1 MVTLSSDCIEYFII
15 ILGEITT
22 ATMQQSPISQYS
34 KNDRVN
40 AEPLATEYLP
50 PLEAAQSNV
59 NTNAAR

>member
-34 KNDRVN
+34 KNDRVTLN
-40 AEPLATEYLP
+40 PWLLNIY
-50 PLEAAQSNV
+50 
-59 NTNAAR
+59 RR